1 METLVGRLKKKLELE
16 KMACLLGLIS
26 LEKAWNPTNGAGRLY
41 TDSIRPEFV
50 KACKFRIDQIQKQ
63 IEEEINQKSPYQ
75 NVDVCGGLKV
85 ETQP

>member
-63 IEEEINQKSPYQ
+63 IEEEMRRLRFY
-75 NVDVCGGLKV
+75 
-85 ETQP
+85 

>member
-1 METLVGRLKKKLELE
+1 METLVGRLKRKLELE

-50 KACKFRIDQIQKQ
+50 KACKFRIDQIRKE
-63 IEEEINQKSPYQ
+63 IEDIKRKEVYPYQ
-75 NVDVCGGLKV
+75 C
-85 ETQP
+85 